1 MCSHFFSINCSTK
14 DNEKLCKHF
23 AEIALSFSCVLLSS
37 LFFTPSSFRVF
48 EFARVCVCV
57 CAWFECCSFV
67 ADSWNDTNCY
77 HCAPLSLWKLTT
89 TTEKIHNSWGANTR
103 FPVFSEGHLKGRWND
118 SHEWWIQ
125 NCSPPS
131 QKKPPVLINAGD
143 VCWAEHMRCFCLFII
158 PTGNALIGLN
168 SSTYSRERPEDAK
181 STAANFAFKHERRE
195 EIRGNQ
201 QFTFAL
207 TIQC

>member
-1 MCSHFFSINCSTK
+1 MKSFANTSRKLLWVSHVSFCPLFS
-14 DNEKLCKHF
+14 
-23 AEIALSFSCVLLSS
+23 LL
-37 LFFTPSSFRVF
+37 LHRF
-48 EFARVCVCV
+48 ECLNARVCVCLIWV
-57 CAWFECCSFV
+57 LLVRRWLLK
-67 ADSWNDTNCY
+67 WY
-77 HCAPLSLWKLTT
+77 KLLSLCSALTLEVNHHNRENSQFMRCKYSIPSILWRPLEGEVKWLSWMMNTKL
-89 TTEKIHNSWGANTR
+89 
-103 FPVFSEGHLKGRWND
+103 FSPL
-118 SHEWWIQ
+118 
-125 NCSPPS
+125 P
-131 QKKPPVLINAGD
+131 KKPPILINAGD

-168 SSTYSRERPEDAK
+168 SSTYSRERLEDAK

>member
-1 MCSHFFSINCSTK
+1 MKSFANTSRKLLWVSHV
-14 DNEKLCKHF
+14 
-23 AEIALSFSCVLLSS
+23 SFCP
-37 LFFTPSSFRVF
+37 FFTPSSFRVF
-48 EFARVCVCV
+48 EFARVCVCLIWV
-57 CAWFECCSFV
+57 LLVRRWLLK
-67 ADSWNDTNCY
+67 WY
-77 HCAPLSLWKLTT
+77 KLLSLCSALTL
-89 TTEKIHNSWGANTR
+89 EVNHHNREIHNSWGANTR

-131 QKKPPVLINAGD
+131 QKKNPVLINAGD

>member
-1 MCSHFFSINCSTK
+1 MKSFANTSRKLLWVSHVSFCPLFS
-14 DNEKLCKHF
+14 
-23 AEIALSFSCVLLSS
+23 LL
-37 LFFTPSSFRVF
+37 LHRF
-48 EFARVCVCV
+48 ECLNSRVCV

-158 PTGNALIGLN
+158 PTGNALNIQYIQPG
-168 SSTYSRERPEDAK
+168 
-181 STAANFAFKHERRE
+181 TA
-195 EIRGNQ
+195 RGRKEHGS
-201 QFTFAL
+201 
-207 TIQC
+207 